1 MLQQKRKKFYE
12 NVLNNLMHKVS
23 DQQAFWQNMRKI
35 SKTKHQPY
43 NSISKQDWFNHF
55 EKVLQQ
61 DNQDQDSDDD
71 FENCGSVVYD
81 RPITREEVLL
91 AIQRLKNGN
100 AAGPDGIIGELLKN
114 AGHLVANFLVRFFN
128 VLFERGIYIQI
139 VGQRA

>member
-35 SKTKHQPY
+35 SKTEHQPY
-43 NSISKQDWFNHF
+43 NSISEQDWFNHF

-71 FENCGSVVYD
+71 FENCGSDVYD

-100 AAGPDGIIGELLKN
+100 AAGPDGIIGELLKH
-114 AGHLVANFLVRFFN
+114 AGHLVVNFLVRFFN